1 MTEANPATDA
11 GQDDLE
17 HPDYRTVLLTARQ
30 VAERLGISRS
40 QVYVLLGEGQ
50 LPSVAI
56 GRSRR
61 VLLGDLARY
70 VSRQRK
76 APPANAVI
84 PPPHTDRGQPRR
96 LES

>member
-1 MTEANPATDA
+1 MTEANPANA
-11 GQDDLE
+11 GGQDDLE

-40 QVYVLLGEGQ
+40 HVYVLLGEGQ

-70 VSRQRK
+70 VSRHRE
-76 APPANAVI
+76 APPANTVI
-84 PPPHTDRGQPRR
+84 PPPHTQWGQPRR
-96 LES
+96 LET